1 MHHAIEVERPHHAVQ
16 VGFQLPGSSTR
27 AKVGSLVG
35 HTFRIGHCRPAF
47 PRKPTLPEPNISD
60 LTITHLYASCS
71 DMADVQVFGSTPQP
85 ERPRKRRRRT
95 MACTQCRSRK
105 MRCDREY
112 PTCSRCLKNKTPTK
126 CIYEDGF
133 LWQQPATVP
142 TAAFTSDRGS
152 TISMPRTD
160 QTPIQTPP
168 HSGLAPASTRS
179 EALLSTTAAG
189 PGSTPFEGP
198 HHHHGG
204 RPHVRER
211 GFLET
216 VLGAPKAAI
225 NQEPYVNTGVLQ
237 RPKRALPEPEMPLE
251 SQVGHGGVDL
261 DDSDDP
267 LSPSQQLDLSPRIMM
282 RGRETKTRFS
292 GSGVYANLV
301 AQVCCS
307 LELLSRLILIIV
319 LVPRYQILRG
329 GNQIVKPHSLEGP
342 T

>member
-1 MHHAIEVERPHHAVQ
+1 
-16 VGFQLPGSSTR
+16 
-27 AKVGSLVG
+27 
-35 HTFRIGHCRPAF
+35 
-47 PRKPTLPEPNISD
+47 
-60 LTITHLYASCS
+60 
-71 DMADVQVFGSTPQP
+71 MADVQVFGSTLQP

-142 TAAFTSDRGS
+142 TATFASDRGS
-152 TISMPRTD
+152 TVSMPRTD
-160 QTPIQTPP
+160 QTPVQTPP

-189 PGSTPFEGP
+189 PGSTPSEGP

-204 RPHVRER
+204 RDPGRER

-216 VLGAPKAAI
+216 VLGAPKAAV

-237 RPKRALPEPEMPLE
+237 RPKRALPEPEMPFE
-251 SQVGHGGVDL
+251 SQVDHGGVGF

-292 GSGVYANLV
+292 GSGIYANLV
-301 AQVCCS
+301 AQVCCFLDIAVS
-307 LELLSRLILIIV
+307 FDPDHCFSSPISDPSQRKSDCQTPFSRGSDLIW
-319 LVPRYQILRG
+319 RESG
-329 GNQIVKPHSLEGP
+329 GVFGK
-342 T
+342 